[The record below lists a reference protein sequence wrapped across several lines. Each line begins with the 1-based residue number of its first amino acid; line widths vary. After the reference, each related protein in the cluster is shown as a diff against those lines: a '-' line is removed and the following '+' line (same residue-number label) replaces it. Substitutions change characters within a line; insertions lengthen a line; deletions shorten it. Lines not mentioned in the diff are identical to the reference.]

1 MTIYFIVTQNNMFV
15 NRTNHIIS
23 FVEDVAPQI
32 NQNHEHVQFPLK
44 TTEKASSVNKNT
56 ILTKA

>member
-1 MTIYFIVTQNNMFV
+1 MFV

-44 TTEKASSVNKNT
+44 TTEKAS
-56 ILTKA
+56 